1 MVDNKKSLKVNIYG
15 TEYSLVVDS
24 DTRRIQEIANYV
36 DNKMKEIQSARPSRP
51 VHQIA
56 ILAALNITEELF
68 KVYDEK
74 GIPVEADTDFENQ
87 IEALTD
93 KLKLGIEKISE
104 DSENF

>member
-15 TEYSLVVDS
+15 TEYSLVIDS
-24 DTRRIQEIANYV
+24 DINRIQEIANYV
-36 DNKMKEIQSARPSRP
+36 DAKMKEIQAARPSRP

-68 KVYDEK
+68 KIYEQK
-74 GIPVEADTDFENQ
+74 GIPVEQDTDFEKQ
-87 IEALTD
+87 IESLTN

-104 DSENF
+104 DSES